1 MFIDFPRAW
10 TLQVSLRTTSFAA
23 FSLGRK
29 LQKVKFAL
37 FPVVALIYSPAA
49 MGLLLLL
56 LFRALPPH
64 AAVQG
69 GLTGERN
76 IRQQSIWD
84 IGEVLLFQFTY
95 IHQIFGIL
103 LQESLMRMNGNEN
116 AFSFDDDDD
125 DDGDDDDD
133 CVGNELKCPAWLVWG
148 LLIRFACAIASRR

>member
-1 MFIDFPRAW
+1 M
-10 TLQVSLRTTSFAA
+10 QVSLRTTSFAA

-69 GLTGERN
+69 GLGSATLGSSPSETLERFYSFSSHIF
-76 IRQQSIWD
+76 IRYL
-84 IGEVLLFQFTY
+84 VFYYKNHYL
-95 IHQIFGIL
+95 
-103 LQESLMRMNGNEN
+103 RMIEN
-116 AFSFDDDDD
+116 AFSF
-125 DDGDDDDD
+125 DDDD
-133 CVGNELKCPAWLVWG
+133 CVGNELKCPAWLV
-148 LLIRFACAIASRR
+148 